1 MFGKRRKAII
11 TGFILLIS
19 FLMMGNA
26 LADEVTTQEVL
37 FTVNNIWML
46 VATALVFLMH
56 LGFATVESGLTRAK
70 NTVNILFKNFI
81 IVAIGLLTYALLGFN
96 LMYPGEAWILSMLQ
110 RSCIAMR
117 RATIPMWY

>member
-56 LGFATVESGLTRAK
+56 LGFATVES
-70 NTVNILFKNFI
+70 
-81 IVAIGLLTYALLGFN
+81 
-96 LMYPGEAWILSMLQ
+96 
-110 RSCIAMR
+110 
-117 RATIPMWY
+117 